1 VRLGG
6 GGIGGSAGSKSL
18 VRLRDVRETDFGPQ
32 RGFFL
37 LFFPPGCQVKPL
49 TQAIGKL
56 SFHMPVTTFHHFN
69 FNLPHYSP
77 HHIPSLLRVFSP
89 HFYLCPF
96 SSHCCPTTSSIYF
109 DSVQYI
115 GQFCL
120 GLYLKN
126 ISTSN
131 VPQPTVLLQPE
142 QRSRKVTHTLVV
154 SNFRKVCVNPSYLP
168 LVYLY

>member
-1 VRLGG
+1 MVRLGG

-49 TQAIGKL
+49 SESCPSICQ
-56 SFHMPVTTFHHFN
+56 SQPSTTSTSTCPTTAPTIS
-69 FNLPHYSP
+69 LPFSAF
-77 HHIPSLLRVFSP
+77 FSP

-131 VPQPTVLLQPE
+131 VPQPTVLLKPE